1 MHDFRYVTKK
11 QAQPIKDELYQIL
24 YMVQDL
30 VRDNFTF
37 SFTPIG
43 SSSRN
48 MITCDAKSN
57 IGFDFDIN
65 IEVNDDNEDFE
76 PKEIRTIIRTAIDRV
91 VPRYGYKNCEDS
103 TRVLTIKKVDTSHS
117 RIIHSCDFA
126 IVYNCGDGRQQYIRF
141 NKDNNYYFWEYQG
154 KGFVGLEKKMDW
166 LKRENLWG
174 ELQDYYIYKKNCND
188 NPRLLPILCKPLKW
202 YRIEISFWRLKKCQS
217 TKTARR
223 YGQRK
228 KREKKNYENFCHC
241 LMWRT

>member
-91 VPRYGYKNCEDS
+91 APRYGYKNCEDS

-174 ELQDYYIYKKNCND
+174 ELQDYYIYKKTAMITLINT
-188 NPRLLPILCKPLKW
+188 PVRFLPN
-202 YRIEISFWRLKKCQS
+202 Q
-217 TKTARR
+217 
-223 YGQRK
+223 
-228 KREKKNYENFCHC
+228 
-241 LMWRT
+241 

>member
-65 IEVNDDNEDFE
+65 IEVNEDNEDFE

-91 VPRYGYKNCEDS
+91 APRYGYKNCKDS

-188 NPRLLPILCKPLKW
+188 NPDKHSRSIFAESINEMCQKNG
-202 YRIEISFWRLKKCQS
+202 YRR
-217 TKTARR
+217 
-223 YGQRK
+223 
-228 KREKKNYENFCHC
+228 
-241 LMWRT
+241 

>member
-24 YMVQDL
+24 YIVQDL

-91 VPRYGYKNCEDS
+91 APRYGYKNCEDS

-188 NPRLLPILCKPLKW
+188 NPDKHSRSIFAESINEMCQKNG
-202 YRIEISFWRLKKCQS
+202 YRR
-217 TKTARR
+217 
-223 YGQRK
+223 
-228 KREKKNYENFCHC
+228 
-241 LMWRT
+241 

>member
-91 VPRYGYKNCEDS
+91 APRYGYKNCEDS
-103 TRVLTIKKVDTSHS
+103 TRVLTIKKVNSFTS

-126 IVYNCGDGRQQYIRF
+126 IVYNCTDGRQQYIRF
-141 NKDNNYYFWEYQG
+141 NKDNNYYSWEYQA
-154 KGFVGLEKKMDW
+154 KGFADLNKKTDW
-166 LKRENLWG
+166 LKKNGLWG
-174 ELQDYYIYKKNCND
+174 NLQDYYI
-188 NPRLLPILCKPLKW
+188 
-202 YRIEISFWRLKKCQS
+202 
-217 TKTARR
+217 
-223 YGQRK
+223 
-228 KREKKNYENFCHC
+228 EKKNANENPDKHSRSVFAESINEMCQKNGY
-241 LMWRT
+241 RK

>member
-1 MHDFRYVTKK
+1 MHEFRYVTKK

-43 SSSRN
+43 SSSHN
-48 MITCDAKSN
+48 MITYDAKSN

-91 VPRYGYKNCEDS
+91 APRYGYKNCEDS

-188 NPRLLPILCKPLKW
+188 NPDKHSRSIFAESINEMCQKNG
-202 YRIEISFWRLKKCQS
+202 YRR
-217 TKTARR
+217 
-223 YGQRK
+223 
-228 KREKKNYENFCHC
+228 
-241 LMWRT
+241 

>member
-91 VPRYGYKNCEDS
+91 APRYGYKNCEDS

-126 IVYNCGDGRQQYIRF
+126 IVYNCTDGRQQYIRF
-141 NKDNNYYFWEYQG
+141 NKDNNYYYWEYQG

-174 ELQDYYIYKKNCND
+174 ELQDYYI
-188 NPRLLPILCKPLKW
+188 
-202 YRIEISFWRLKKCQS
+202 
-217 TKTARR
+217 
-223 YGQRK
+223 
-228 KREKKNYENFCHC
+228 EKKNSNKNPDKHSRSIFAESINEMCQKKGY
-241 LMWRT
+241 RK

>member
-11 QAQPIKDELYQIL
+11 EAQPIKDELYQIL
-24 YMVQDL
+24 YEVQDL

-43 SSSRN
+43 SSSHN
-48 MITCDAKSN
+48 MITYDAKSN

-76 PKEIRTIIRTAIDRV
+76 PKEIRTIIRTAIDRIA
-91 VPRYGYKNCEDS
+91 PQYGYKYCEDS
-103 TRVLTIKKVDTSHS
+103 TRVLTIKKINTFSS
-117 RIIHSCDFA
+117 CIIYSCDFA
-126 IVYNCGDGRQQYIRF
+126 IVYNCTDGRQQYIRF
-141 NKDNNYYFWEYQG
+141 NKDNNYYSWEYQG

-188 NPRLLPILCKPLKW
+188 NPDKHSRSIFAESINEMCQKNG
-202 YRIEISFWRLKKCQS
+202 YRR
-217 TKTARR
+217 
-223 YGQRK
+223 
-228 KREKKNYENFCHC
+228 
-241 LMWRT
+241 

>member
-11 QAQPIKDELYQIL
+11 QAQPIKDELYQIF

-30 VRDNFTF
+30 VRNNFTF

-91 VPRYGYKNCEDS
+91 APRYGYKNCEDS

-141 NKDNNYYFWEYQG
+141 NKDNNYYFWEYQE

-188 NPRLLPILCKPLKW
+188 NPDKHSRSIFAESINEMCQKNG
-202 YRIEISFWRLKKCQS
+202 YRR
-217 TKTARR
+217 
-223 YGQRK
+223 
-228 KREKKNYENFCHC
+228 
-241 LMWRT
+241 

>member
-30 VRDNFTF
+30 VRNNFTF

-91 VPRYGYKNCEDS
+91 APRYGYKNCEDS

-188 NPRLLPILCKPLKW
+188 NPDKHSRSIFAESINEMCQKNG
-202 YRIEISFWRLKKCQS
+202 YRR
-217 TKTARR
+217 
-223 YGQRK
+223 
-228 KREKKNYENFCHC
+228 
-241 LMWRT
+241 

>member
-65 IEVNDDNEDFE
+65 IEDNDDNEDFE

-91 VPRYGYKNCEDS
+91 APRYGYKNCEDS

-188 NPRLLPILCKPLKW
+188 NPDKHSRSIFAESINEMCQKNG
-202 YRIEISFWRLKKCQS
+202 YRR
-217 TKTARR
+217 
-223 YGQRK
+223 
-228 KREKKNYENFCHC
+228 
-241 LMWRT
+241 

>member
-91 VPRYGYKNCEDS
+91 APRYGYKNCEDS

-166 LKRENLWG
+166 LKRKNLWG

-188 NPRLLPILCKPLKW
+188 NPDKHSRSIFAESINEMCQKNG
-202 YRIEISFWRLKKCQS
+202 YRR
-217 TKTARR
+217 
-223 YGQRK
+223 
-228 KREKKNYENFCHC
+228 
-241 LMWRT
+241 

>member
-91 VPRYGYKNCEDS
+91 APRYGYKNCEDS

-126 IVYNCGDGRQQYIRF
+126 IVYNCTDGRQQYIRF
-141 NKDNNYYFWEYQG
+141 NKDNNYYSWEYQA
-154 KGFVGLEKKMDW
+154 KGFADLNKKTDW
-166 LKRENLWG
+166 LKKNGLWG
-174 ELQDYYIYKKNCND
+174 NLQDYYI
-188 NPRLLPILCKPLKW
+188 
-202 YRIEISFWRLKKCQS
+202 
-217 TKTARR
+217 
-223 YGQRK
+223 
-228 KREKKNYENFCHC
+228 EKKNANENPDKHSRSVFAESINEMCQKNGY
-241 LMWRT
+241 RK

>member
-91 VPRYGYKNCEDS
+91 APRYGYKSCKDS
-103 TRVLTIKKVDTSHS
+103 TRVLTIKKVNTFTS

-126 IVYNCGDGRQQYIRF
+126 IVYNCTDGRQQYIRF
-141 NKDNNYYFWEYQG
+141 NKDNNHYSWEYQG

-188 NPRLLPILCKPLKW
+188 NPDKHSRSIFAESINEMCQKNG
-202 YRIEISFWRLKKCQS
+202 YRR
-217 TKTARR
+217 
-223 YGQRK
+223 
-228 KREKKNYENFCHC
+228 
-241 LMWRT
+241 

>member
-30 VRDNFTF
+30 VRDKFTF

-43 SSSRN
+43 SSNRN

-91 VPRYGYKNCEDS
+91 APRYGYKNCEDS

-188 NPRLLPILCKPLKW
+188 NPDKHSRSIFAESINEMCQKNG
-202 YRIEISFWRLKKCQS
+202 YRR
-217 TKTARR
+217 
-223 YGQRK
+223 
-228 KREKKNYENFCHC
+228 
-241 LMWRT
+241 